1 MKNLSKIT
9 LAAAFAAVFT
19 LANNTN
25 ADGIAASPKVQ
36 QMLNERAA
44 RSIVSAPVSTV
55 TLRTSGRE
63 GITAS
68 PKVLQILSER
78 KVVTSGASATD
89 VVAAGYNPTGADGVT
104 ASPKLRAQI
113 NERSAPVIIAPLK

>member
-1 MKNLSKIT
+1 MKTLSRIT

-19 LANNTN
+19 LANNAS

-55 TLRTSGRE
+55 TLQTSGRE
-63 GITAS
+63 GITGS
-68 PKVLQILSER
+68 PKVLQILAER
-78 KVVTSGASATD
+78 KVSGASETD
-89 VVAAGYNPTGADGVT
+89 VVSAGYNPTGADGVT